1 MMLPTPEQTPE
12 RKIRSPVIESPSLPV
27 DGGIFHFNAESE
39 SEEDVPFNTLF
50 QGKFDA
56 MHNFGFDTTGTPEF
70 SFMDDSEFLVANSMN
85 VPCLASSAYYAPTF
99 EYGSR
104 GRSVFGGGGE
114 ISEMSSGSPLA
125 GSTPVSTP
133 VVVDSSMAAAATT
146 TTTTD
151 TNANANTSTSTNTNT
166 NTNGNG
172 SVSGGEMYSGAIK
185 PTVPLWNAQADWNYW
200 DDTFYGSGGD
210 VVFDFGM
217 DMDVSVDLGV
227 GVGVDVLGTQLGD
240 EFDGLR
246 F

>member
-1 MMLPTPEQTPE
+1 
-12 RKIRSPVIESPSLPV
+12 
-27 DGGIFHFNAESE
+27 
-39 SEEDVPFNTLF
+39 
-50 QGKFDA
+50 
-56 MHNFGFDTTGTPEF
+56 
-70 SFMDDSEFLVANSMN
+70 MDDSEYLVASSMN

-114 ISEMSSGSPLA
+114 TSEMSGSPLA
-125 GSTPVSTP
+125 GSGSTPVSTP
-133 VVVDSSMAAAATT
+133 VVVDSSMAAAAAATT
-146 TTTTD
+146 TTTTTAD
-151 TNANANTSTSTNTNT
+151 TNASANTNASTNTNG
-166 NTNGNG
+166 NGNGNGNG
-172 SVSGGEMYSGAIK
+172 SVSGGEIYSGAIK

-210 VVFDFGM
+210 MVFDFGM
-217 DMDVSVDLGV
+217 DMDVSIDLGV

>member
-1 MMLPTPEQTPE
+1 
-12 RKIRSPVIESPSLPV
+12 
-27 DGGIFHFNAESE
+27 
-39 SEEDVPFNTLF
+39 
-50 QGKFDA
+50 
-56 MHNFGFDTTGTPEF
+56 
-70 SFMDDSEFLVANSMN
+70 MDDSEFLVASSMN

-125 GSTPVSTP
+125 PGSGSGCTPVPTP
-133 VVVDSSMAAAATT
+133 VVVDSSMAAAAAATT

-151 TNANANTSTSTNTNT
+151 TTADTNANANISTNTNT
-166 NTNGNG
+166 NGNGNGNG

-200 DDTFYGSGGD
+200 DDTFYGGGGD

-217 DMDVSVDLGV
+217 DMDVSIDL
-227 GVGVDVLGTQLGD
+227 GVDVLGTQLGD

>member
-1 MMLPTPEQTPE
+1 
-12 RKIRSPVIESPSLPV
+12 
-27 DGGIFHFNAESE
+27 
-39 SEEDVPFNTLF
+39 
-50 QGKFDA
+50 
-56 MHNFGFDTTGTPEF
+56 
-70 SFMDDSEFLVANSMN
+70 MDDSEFLVANSMN

-104 GRSVFGGGGE
+104 GRSVFGGGE
-114 ISEMSSGSPLA
+114 ISEMSGSPLA
-125 GSTPVSTP
+125 GSGSTPVSTP
-133 VVVDSSMAAAATT
+133 VVVDSSMAAAAAATTTT

-151 TNANANTSTSTNTNT
+151 ANTNTSTSTNTNT
-166 NTNGNG
+166 NASTNTNGG
-172 SVSGGEMYSGAIK
+172 VSGGEIYSGAIK

-217 DMDVSVDLGV
+217 DMDVSVGLGV
-227 GVGVDVLGTQLGD
+227 GVGVDVLGSQLGD

>member
-1 MMLPTPEQTPE
+1 
-12 RKIRSPVIESPSLPV
+12 
-27 DGGIFHFNAESE
+27 
-39 SEEDVPFNTLF
+39 
-50 QGKFDA
+50 
-56 MHNFGFDTTGTPEF
+56 
-70 SFMDDSEFLVANSMN
+70 MDDSEFLVANSMN

-104 GRSVFGGGGE
+104 GRSVFGGGE
-114 ISEMSSGSPLA
+114 ILEMSGSPLA
-125 GSTPVSTP
+125 GSGTGSTPVSTP
-133 VVVDSSMAAAATT
+133 VVVDSSMAAAAATTTT

-151 TNANANTSTSTNTNT
+151 ANANANTSTSTNTNG
-166 NTNGNG
+166 NGNG

-200 DDTFYGSGGD
+200 DDAFYGGGGD
-210 VVFDFGM
+210 MVFDFGM
-217 DMDVSVDLGV
+217 DMDVSIDLGV